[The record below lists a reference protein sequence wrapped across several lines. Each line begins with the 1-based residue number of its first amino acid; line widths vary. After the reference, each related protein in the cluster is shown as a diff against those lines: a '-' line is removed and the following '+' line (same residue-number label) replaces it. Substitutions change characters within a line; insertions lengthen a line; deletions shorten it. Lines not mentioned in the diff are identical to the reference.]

1 MCLPSLK
8 NEATSQVMPQ
18 AMLVGTPVICS
29 SAGGLTEVV
38 ENGVT
43 GRVVPPGD
51 AAALAAA
58 LANCLA
64 DRDKTAQ
71 MARRAREHALEHLTF
86 DRQIDKTLQVY
97 ETVLDQRRAGNAH

>member
-1 MCLPSLK
+1 MKVMSVCVLPSLK

-38 ENGVT
+38 HDGVT

-58 LANCLA
+58 LRDCLTEPEKSA
-64 DRDKTAQ
+64 A
-71 MARRAREHALEHLTF
+71 MARQAREHALAHLSF
-86 DRQIDKTLQVY
+86 DKQIDDTLAVY
-97 ETVLDQRRAGNAH
+97 RRVLRG